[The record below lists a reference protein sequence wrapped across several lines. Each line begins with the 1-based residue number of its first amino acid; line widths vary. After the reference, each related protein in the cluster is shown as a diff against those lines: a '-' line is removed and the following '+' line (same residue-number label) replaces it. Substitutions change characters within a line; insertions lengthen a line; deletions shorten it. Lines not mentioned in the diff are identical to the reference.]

1 MKLTANFSK
10 SEFESKDGSPMPL
23 DVLQNIQLL
32 AEQLQVI
39 RDEIGK
45 PISITSGYRSANHN
59 ARIGGAKHSYHVR
72 GMAADIQVSGMH
84 PMDVKK
90 VILRLMNEGKILK
103 GGLKAYKSWTHVD
116 TRGEIV
122 LF

>member
-23 DVLQNIQLL
+23 DVLQNIQVL

-45 PISITSGYRSANHN
+45 PISITSGYRSPNHN
-59 ARIGGAKHSYHVR
+59 ARIGGAKHSFHVR
-72 GMAADIQVSGMH
+72 GMAADIQVAGMH

-90 VILRLMNEGKILK
+90 VILKLMNEGKILK

>member
-1 MKLTANFSK
+1 MKLTTNFSK
-10 SEFESKDGSPMPL
+10 SEFESKDGTPMPL
-23 DVLQNIQLL
+23 DVLQNIQVL

-45 PISITSGYRSANHN
+45 PISITSGWRSANHN
-59 ARIGGAKHSYHVR
+59 ARIGGAKHSYHVK
-72 GMAADIQVSGMH
+72 GMAADIQVAGMH

-90 VILRLMNEGKILK
+90 MILRLMNEGKILK

-116 TRGEIV
+116 TRGDIV

>member
-10 SEFESKDGSPMPL
+10 SEFESKDGSHMPL
-23 DVLQNIQLL
+23 DVLQNIQVL
-32 AEQLQVI
+32 AQQLQVI
-39 RDEIGK
+39 RDEIGQ
-45 PISITSGYRSANHN
+45 PISITSGYRSPNHN

-72 GMAADIQVSGMH
+72 GMAADIQVAGIH

-90 VILRLMNEGKILK
+90 IILKLMNEGKILK

>member
-23 DVLQNIQLL
+23 DVLQNIQVL

-45 PISITSGYRSANHN
+45 PISITSGYRSPNHN
-59 ARIGGAKHSYHVR
+59 ARIGGAKHSFHVR
-72 GMAADIQVSGMH
+72 GMAADIQVAGMH

-90 VILRLMNEGKILK
+90 VILKLMNEGKILK
-103 GGLKAYKSWTHVD
+103 GGLKAYKSWTHYD

>member
-1 MKLTANFSK
+1 MNLTKNFTK
-10 SEFESKDGSPMPL
+10 AEFDSKDGAVMPL
-23 DVLQNIQLL
+23 DVMQNIQVL
-32 AEQLQVI
+32 AEQLQEI

-45 PISITSGYRSANHN
+45 PISITSGYRSAKHN
-59 ARIGGAKHSYHVR
+59 ARIGGAKHSYHVK

-90 VILRLMNEGKILK
+90 LIVKLMNEGKIIK
-103 GGLKAYKSWTHVD
+103 GGVKAYKSWTHYD
-116 TRGEIV
+116 FRGQVV

>member
-1 MKLTANFSK
+1 MNLTKNFTK
-10 SEFESKDGSPMPL
+10 AEFESKDGSPMPL
-23 DVLQNIQLL
+23 DVLQNIQIL
-32 AEQLQVI
+32 AQQLQVI

-45 PISITSGYRSANHN
+45 PISITSGYRSPNHN

-72 GMAADIQVSGMH
+72 GMAADIQVGGMH

-90 VILRLMNEGKILK
+90 VILKLMNEGKILK

-116 TRGEIV
+116 TRGDIV

>member
-23 DVLQNIQLL
+23 DVLQNIQVL

-39 RDEIGK
+39 RDEIGQ
-45 PISITSGYRSANHN
+45 PITITSGWRSAAHN

-72 GMAADIQVSGMH
+72 GMAADIQVAGMH

-90 VILRLMNEGKILK
+90 IILKLMNEGKILK
-103 GGLKAYKSWTHVD
+103 GGVKAYKSWTHMD

>member
-1 MKLTANFSK
+1 MNLTKNFTK
-10 SEFESKDGSPMPL
+10 AEFESKDGSPMPL
-23 DVLQNIQLL
+23 DVLQNIQVL
-32 AEQLQVI
+32 AEQLQVL

-45 PISITSGYRSANHN
+45 PISITSGYRSPNHN

-116 TRGEIV
+116 TRGDIV

>member
-23 DVLQNIQLL
+23 DVLQNIQVL

-45 PISITSGYRSANHN
+45 PISITSGYRSPNHN
-59 ARIGGAKHSYHVR
+59 ARIGGAKHSFHVR
-72 GMAADIQVSGMH
+72 GMAADIQVAGMH

-90 VILRLMNEGKILK
+90 VILKLMNEGKILK

-116 TRGEIV
+116 TRGDIV

>member
-23 DVLQNIQLL
+23 DVLQNIQVL

-39 RDEIGK
+39 RNEISK
-45 PISITSGYRSANHN
+45 PISITSGYRSPNHN
-59 ARIGGAKHSYHVR
+59 ARIGGAKHSFHVR
-72 GMAADIQVSGMH
+72 GMAADIQVAGMH

-90 VILRLMNEGKILK
+90 VILKLMNEGKILK

>member
-10 SEFESKDGSPMPL
+10 AEFESKDGSPMPF
-23 DVLQNIQLL
+23 DVLQNIQVL
-32 AEQLQVI
+32 AEQLQLI

-72 GMAADIQVSGMH
+72 GMAADIQVAGMH

-90 VILRLMNEGKILK
+90 VILKLMNDGRILK
-103 GGLKAYKSWTHVD
+103 GGLKAYKSWTHYD
-116 TRGEIV
+116 IRQDIV

>member
-23 DVLQNIQLL
+23 DVLQNIQVL

-45 PISITSGYRSANHN
+45 PISITSGWRSAAHN

-72 GMAADIQVSGMH
+72 GMAADIQVTGMH

-90 VILRLMNEGKILK
+90 LILKLMNEGKILK
-103 GGLKAYKSWTHVD
+103 GGLKAYKRWTHYD

>member
-23 DVLQNIQLL
+23 DVLQNIQVL

-39 RDEIGK
+39 RNEISK
-45 PISITSGYRSANHN
+45 PISITSGYRSPNHN
-59 ARIGGAKHSYHVR
+59 ARIGGAKHSFHVR
-72 GMAADIQVSGMH
+72 GMAADIQVAGMH

-90 VILRLMNEGKILK
+90 VILKLMNEGKILK

-116 TRGEIV
+116 TRGDIV

>member
-1 MKLTANFSK
+1 MNLTKNFTK
-10 SEFESKDGSPMPL
+10 AEFESKDGSPMPL
-23 DVLQNIQLL
+23 YVLQNIQVL

-45 PISITSGYRSANHN
+45 PISITSGYRSPNHN

-72 GMAADIQVSGMH
+72 GMAADIQVAGMH

-90 VILRLMNEGKILK
+90 VILKLMNEGKISK
-103 GGLKAYKSWTHVD
+103 GGIKAYKSWTHYD
-116 TRGEIV
+116 TRNEIV

>member
-1 MKLTANFSK
+1 MKLTTNFSK
-10 SEFESKDGSPMPL
+10 SEFESKDGATMPL
-23 DVLQNIQLL
+23 EVLQNIQVL

-45 PISITSGYRSANHN
+45 PISITSGWRSANHN
-59 ARIGGAKHSYHVR
+59 ARIGGAKHSYHVK
-72 GMAADIQVSGMH
+72 GMAADIQVAGMH

-116 TRGEIV
+116 TRGDIV

>member
-1 MKLTANFSK
+1 MKLTPNFSK

-39 RDEIGK
+39 RDEIGQ
-45 PISITSGYRSANHN
+45 PISITSGWRSAAHN

-72 GMAADIQVSGMH
+72 GMAADIQVTGMH

-90 VILRLMNEGKILK
+90 IILKLMNEGKILK
-103 GGLKAYKSWTHVD
+103 GGLKAYKSWTHYD
-116 TRGEIV
+116 IRGNIV

>member
-1 MKLTANFSK
+1 MKLTTNFSK
-10 SEFESKDGSPMPL
+10 AEFESKDGSPMPL
-23 DVLQNIQLL
+23 DVLQNIQVL

-39 RDEIGK
+39 RDEISK
-45 PISITSGYRSANHN
+45 PISITSGYRSPNHN

-72 GMAADIQVSGMH
+72 GMAADIQVAGMH
-84 PMDVKK
+84 PMYVKK
-90 VILRLMNEGKILK
+90 VILKLMNQGKILK

-116 TRGEIV
+116 TRGDIV